1 MSKKPSLDDINQ
13 RNAAFWADVQEK
25 VGPLL
30 NKPSLVVDTI
40 DDMNDE
46 IKRWGRVDGVAS
58 LESALLKK
66 AAKDSA
72 RQRKNR
78 QGKPIKNRRL
88 THRDVV
94 ITAMRDGIA
103 RDMTCLQFLAAGKN
117 DAWEGLE
124 FEFLK
129 ESDSYKV
136 SCGILEPRTETDPQ
150 KAKEAATKVVPYKT
164 LESWY
169 TVAKKS

>member
-1 MSKKPSLDDINQ
+1 MVKKPSFADINK
-13 RNAAFWADVQEK
+13 RNKDFWADIQK
-25 VGPLL
+25 QVGPLL
-30 NKPSLVVDTI
+30 NKPSLVADTI

-46 IKRWGRVDGVAS
+46 IKRWGSVKGVAS
-58 LESALLKK
+58 LESALIKK
-66 AAKDSA
+66 AAKESA

-78 QGKPIKNRRL
+78 QGKPVKNRKL

-94 ITAMRDGIA
+94 IAAMRAGIA
-103 RDMTCLQFLAAGKN
+103 RDMTCLQFLAAGKK

-124 FEFLK
+124 FEFLE

-150 KAKEAATKVVPYKT
+150 KAKEAASKVVPYKT